1 MDASFPIYFI
11 HLTDTHIKA
20 PGAKAFLNLDMS
32 TKLRAVFA
40 AVKEL
45 RIQPACFVI
54 SGDLTHEGDTADYQ
68 HLKTLV
74 DEAAAEFGVPVLV
87 ALGNHDHRGPF
98 REGYL
103 GESPSDKAYY
113 FTTVVDGLRFIV
125 LDSEISDEGEKVEG
139 KLDAVQLA
147 WLKTQ
152 LTTSAPRG
160 TILVL
165 HHPPMRNAFRLLD
178 SHLLTNPDELAAV
191 IQGSDVIG
199 LLAGHI
205 HFNSLGSFHGI
216 PSAACAGVA
225 FNLAPTMPQSMRFI
239 DSSGYNLI
247 MVADG
252 QMIVQPMTLPGPQ
265 PEVFHWHVGDS
276 LGQATAQ
283 EAALPAELT

>member
-1 MDASFPIYFI
+1 MDSSPVYFI

-20 PGAKAFLNLDMS
+20 PGARPFLNLDMS
-32 TKLRAVFA
+32 AKLRNVFA

-45 RIQPACFVI
+45 SIQPVCFII

-68 HLKTLV
+68 HFRTLV
-74 DEAAAEFGVPVLV
+74 DETAADFGVPVLV
-87 ALGNHDHRGPF
+87 ALGNHDHRNPF

-103 GESPSDKAYY
+103 GESPSNAAYY
-113 FTTVVDGLRFIV
+113 YTTMVDGLRFIV

-139 KLDAVQLA
+139 KLDPAQLD

-152 LTTSAPRG
+152 LTASAPRG
-160 TILVL
+160 TIIVL

-178 SHLLTNPDELAAV
+178 NHILTNPDELAAA
-191 IQGSDVIG
+191 IEGSDVIG
-199 LLAGHI
+199 LLSGHI
-205 HFNSLGSFHGI
+205 HFNSLSSFHGV

-225 FNLAPTMPQSMRFI
+225 FNLDPTMPKSMRFI

-252 QMIVQPMTLPGPQ
+252 QMIVQPVLLPGPQ
-265 PEVFHWHVGDS
+265 PEIFHWHIGDS
-276 LGQATAQ
+276 LDQATDQ
-283 EAALPAELT
+283 ETTVPAELT